1 MTSPQLKP
9 VESPSLMFTDW
20 QTVGEHTFTPDDS
33 LVVVGSF
40 SMGEGDDTI
49 WVRMTQ
55 LNGQVNSP
63 WSYGIL
69 SWRTTAGYEL
79 GSVKAY
85 GQTQSEVFR
94 LGTGRPPSLLS
105 GSITFEP
112 RGFNLGWIK
121 SGNPWSLQF
130 EASSGV
136 TNNSGGGPLG
146 GAVSNGFVNTAN
158 NGLQLVQVSFPPDN

>member
-1 MTSPQLKP
+1 MTSSISEPF
-9 VESPSLMFTDW
+9 EDPSLRFTDW
-20 QTVGEHTFTPDDS
+20 STVGEHTFKPDDS

-40 SMGEGDDTI
+40 SMGQGDDTI

-55 LNGQVNSP
+55 LNGQQNSP

-94 LGTGRPPSLLS
+94 LGVGRTPSVLP

-112 RGFNLGWIK
+112 RGFNLGWIR
-121 SGNPWSLQF
+121 SGYPWTLKF

-136 TNNSGGGPLG
+136 TNNPGGGALG
-146 GAVSNGFVNTAN
+146 GAVSNGFVDTAN
-158 NGLQLVQVSFPPDN
+158 NGLRLVQVSFPAN

>member
-1 MTSPQLKP
+1 MTSPLP
-9 VESPSLMFTDW
+9 MVTADPSLMFTDW
-20 QTVGEHTFTPDDS
+20 STVGEHTFTPDDS

-40 SMGEGDDTI
+40 SMQEGDDTI

-55 LNGQVNSP
+55 LNGQENSP

-69 SWRTTAGYEL
+69 SWKSQAGYEL

-85 GQTQSEVFR
+85 GNIQSEVFR
-94 LGTGRPPSLLS
+94 LGVGRTPSLLS

-112 RGFNLGWIK
+112 RGFHLGWIK
-121 SGNPWSLQF
+121 TGYPWSLKF

-136 TNNSGGGPLG
+136 TTGSGGGPLG
-146 GAVSNGFVNTAN
+146 GAVSNGFVDPAN
-158 NGLQLVQVSFPPDN
+158 NGLQLVQVSFPAD